1 MRARRSPPA
10 AAWASPRTGLAPR
23 LMGSDRA
30 VRDAEGAPRRR
41 RGRSRTGWGRG
52 GESACPHPPPASLG
66 PPPSRDSTSLHLL
79 SAAPVASA
87 SPAYPRSG
95 VPLPH
100 QSPLAPEPHAPPA
113 LPCVHRPS
121 HQSRSWGPAL
131 TSAAG
136 PAPRLSPGLKG
147 PGPAAG
153 PRSPSRSSS
162 FPSPCSPSTEIQALA
177 WPGSLLFSIATR
189 KPHPRLSFPGATAAA
204 RARCREGRRRR
215 RGPGKLSGGGRKE
228 GAGEDG
234 AGGREGET
242 GEGASHNPSPRSRPG
257 SWPRPRPP
265 TAREGVEVGWRGN
278 TGDHARRRG
287 LGAAER
293 PAG

>member
-10 AAWASPRTGLAPR
+10 AAWASRRTGLAPR
-23 LMGSDRA
+23 LTGSDRA

-87 SPAYPRSG
+87 SPAYPRSR

-100 QSPLAPEPHAPPA
+100 HSPLAPETQYPRPCPA
-113 LPCVHRPS
+113 STGLLTKPW
-121 HQSRSWGPAL
+121 SWGPAL

-162 FPSPCSPSTEIQALA
+162 FPSPCSPSTGIQALA
-177 WPGSLLFSIATR
+177 RLGSLPFSIATAN
-189 KPHPRLSFPGATAAA
+189 PTPVSPSP
-204 RARCREGRRRR
+204 GRRRPR
-215 RGPGKLSGGGRKE
+215 E
-228 GAGEDG
+228 HGA
-234 AGGREGET
+234 GREGGGAGDRGSSRAEGERRVQGKT
-242 GEGASHNPSPRSRPG
+242 GRGEGRGRPERAPPTTRAPGAAPDPGPSLD
-257 SWPRPRPP
+257 RPR
-265 TAREGVEVGWRGN
+265 RGR
-278 TGDHARRRG
+278 A
-287 LGAAER
+287 
-293 PAG
+293 